1 MALDTQCVSLI
12 WKLMSFNSIKN
23 LITYLLI
30 YFFQF
35 SLFFLKKS
43 YYLDFVPPKLVF
55 F

>member
-1 MALDTQCVSLI
+1 
-12 WKLMSFNSIKN
+12 MSFNSIKNLITKKN

-35 SLFFLKKS
+35 SLFSLRKS